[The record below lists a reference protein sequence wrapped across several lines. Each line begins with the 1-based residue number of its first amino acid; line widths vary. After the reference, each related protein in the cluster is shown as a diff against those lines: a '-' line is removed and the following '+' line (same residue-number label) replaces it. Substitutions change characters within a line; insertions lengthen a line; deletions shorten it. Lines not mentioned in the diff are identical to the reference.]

1 MPPACP
7 SNMEKSAPDGT
18 WAISVLSPSSASYR
32 TAHAVPFKKHPPI
45 AYPHPGLIF
54 RGAASHMP
62 LWQQKDLSAIEQ
74 FQVLFIFVIACIIHP
89 LIHCIMPPQKIS
101 HAEKQRKEVLNDY
114 RIAVESRQAS
124 ILGRRE
130 VLTGKAK
137 FGIFGDGK
145 EVPQL
150 AMAKVFKEGDW
161 RSGYYRDQTFMMAA
175 GLLSIEGFFAQ
186 LYGDTDL
193 SANPDNGGRMMNN
206 HFATRSLDAEGQWK
220 NLTKQKNASAD
231 ISPTAGQMPR
241 ALGLALAS
249 KVFRGTQGIG
259 RVSSFSNQGNEVT
272 FATIG
277 DASTSEGHFF
287 ETMNA
292 AAVLKVPLAVS
303 VWDDGYGIS
312 VPIEHQTTKSSISEA
327 LKGFE
332 KGKDD
337 QTGIYIFKARAWDYP
352 GLMETYQKGIDRCRK
367 EHVPVLFH
375 ITEATQPQGHST
387 SGSHERY
394 KSDERLRWE
403 KEYDC
408 IVQMRQW
415 IIQEEIA
422 GEEQLDKLENEAVKK
437 VKEARR
443 TAWNNYQKPILQRRD
458 DFIKKVNIS
467 SCRCL
472 KVKKIDQLLQDLS
485 RIGEPV
491 RKDVISTGKK
501 ILRLICD
508 TCTPNESTLKQIV
521 SQWLREEFAEN
532 QRRYSSHLYSESAQS
547 PFRIEEVRP
556 SYSKE
561 SPMVNGREILVA
573 NNAFI
578 LSNFPEVVV
587 FGEDVGYIGGV
598 NQTMEGMQQKF
609 GRLRVSDTGI
619 REATIVGQ
627 GLGMAMRGLRPIAEV
642 QYFDYLL
649 YALQVISDD
658 LATLHYRTAGGQ
670 KAPLIISTRGHRLEG
685 IWHSGS
691 PLSMVINSIRGVH
704 VLVPRNMTQA
714 AGFYNTMLR
723 SDDPAL
729 IIEPLN
735 AYRLKEKMPDN
746 IGEFTVPIG
755 KPEVLRQGTDITLVT
770 YGSCVR
776 IAEDAARQLED
787 VNVSTELIDVQTLLP
802 FDIDQTIVD
811 SLKKTNKILFFDE
824 DVPGGATAYMMQK
837 VLEEQ
842 QGYKYL
848 DAEPA
853 TVTAKD
859 HRAAYST
866 DGDYFSNPNAEDVFE
881 RVYALMHEY
890 NPGAYPRIF

>member
-1 MPPACP
+1 M
-7 SNMEKSAPDGT
+7 SSKKS
-18 WAISVLSPSSASYR
+18 
-32 TAHAVPFKKHPPI
+32 KKTNT
-45 AYPHPGLIF
+45 
-54 RGAASHMP
+54 R
-62 LWQQKDLSAIEQ
+62 K
-74 FQVLFIFVIACIIHP
+74 
-89 LIHCIMPPQKIS
+89 
-101 HAEKQRKEVLNDY
+101 KEVLNDF
-114 RIAVESRQAS
+114 RIALESRQAS
-124 ILGRRE
+124 IMGRRE

-150 AMAKVFKEGDW
+150 AMAKVFREGDW
-161 RSGYYRDQTFMMAA
+161 RSGYYRDQTFMLAA
-175 GLLSIEGFFAQ
+175 GIMSLENFFAQ

-206 HFATRSLDAEGQWK
+206 HFATRSLDEGGQWRD
-220 NLTKQKNASAD
+220 LMKQKNVSAD

-249 KVFRGTQGIG
+249 KVYRQEKDLH
-259 RVSSFSNQGNEVT
+259 SFSRFSNKGDEVC

-287 ETMNA
+287 ETLNA
-292 AAVLKVPLAVS
+292 AAVSKVPLAIS

-332 KGKDD
+332 KGEKDH
-337 QTGIYIFKARAWDYP
+337 TGIKILKAKAWDYE
-352 GLMETYQKGIDRCRK
+352 GLIKTYREGTEVCRK
-367 EHVPVLFH
+367 EHIPVLFH

-394 KSDERLRWE
+394 KSKERLEWE
-403 KEYDC
+403 KKHDC
-408 IVQMRQW
+408 ILKMREWVLKEGIATEEELSEIEKQA
-415 IIQEEIA
+415 IQR
-422 GEEQLDKLENEAVKK
+422 

-443 TAWNNYQKPILQRRD
+443 NAWNHFQKPILQKRD

-467 SCRCL
+467 TCRCL
-472 KVKKIDQLLQDLS
+472 KADKIDKLLQELA
-485 RIGEPV
+485 RIGEPS
-491 RKDVISTGKK
+491 RKDIISAGKK
-501 ILRLICD
+501 ILRLICN
-508 TCTPNESTLKQIV
+508 TCTPQESTLKKIV
-521 SQWLREEFAEN
+521 TQWLYDEFADN
-532 QRRYSSHLYSESAQS
+532 QKRYSSHLYSQSDQS
-547 PFRIEEVRP
+547 PLKTEQVPAI
-556 SYSKE
+556 YDQDA
-561 SPMVNGREILVA
+561 PMVNGREILVA
-573 NNAFI
+573 NYDHIF
-578 LSNFPEVVV
+578 SKYPEAVI
-587 FGEDVGYIGGV
+587 FGEDVGHIGGV
-598 NQTMEGMQQKF
+598 NQTLEGMQKKY
-609 GRLRVSDTGI
+609 GGLRISDTGI
-619 REATIVGQ
+619 REATIIGQ
-627 GLGMAMRGLRPIAEV
+627 GLGMAMRGLRPIAEI

-649 YALQVISDD
+649 YGLQVISDD

-670 KAPLIISTRGHRLEG
+670 KAPLVISTRGHRLEG

-714 AGFYNTMLR
+714 AGFYNAIMQ

-735 AYRLKEKMPDN
+735 GYRLKEKMPAN
-746 IGEFTVPIG
+746 IGEFTVPLG
-755 KPEVLRQGTDITLVT
+755 KPEIMSEGTDITLVT

-776 IAEDAARQLED
+776 IAQDAVEQLRSF
-787 VNVSTELIDVQTLLP
+787 NVSVELIDVQSLLP
-802 FDIDQTIVD
+802 FDTEHVIVK
-811 SLKKTNKILFFDE
+811 SLEKTNKIVFFDE
-824 DVPGGATAYMMQK
+824 DVPGGATAFMMQK
-837 VLEEQ
+837 VLEG
-842 QGYKYL
+842 QGGYRYL

-881 RVYALMHEY
+881 KIYSMMHEY
-890 NPGAYPRIF
+890 NPAAYPQIF